1 MDYTEFW
8 MIKLKGLLKR
18 ITYQNSDNFYTVGR
32 IEISQANDLVTIVG
46 NLAGVGEG
54 ETLELTGNWVTH
66 QKYGDQFKIESFSVV
81 LPATTGEIRKYLESG
96 IIKGIGKDLA
106 SKIVK
111 KFKENTFDIIENE
124 PLRLKEINGIGKGKA
139 DTIVNAWNKHHSV
152 RRVMKFLQDRG
163 VGVFHASAIMIY
175 YGSEALNVLQNT
187 PYNLAKDV
195 PEAGFKVAD
204 SIALK
209 EGISKDDPERIKA
222 CLIYLL
228 LFFENDG
235 HVFVYKETLIEKC
248 FQTLENGFGGNEVEN
263 DQVEDAL
270 FALNKAKEVV
280 IEKREKTSVY
290 LNRLYMAE
298 KGIASRIKAML
309 SLPVSNITI
318 DNDEI
323 IEEMAARFAI
333 ELSSDQFDV
342 VTKALKQRAVVI
354 TGGPGTGKTTLV
366 RAFCAIFKKLKQKV
380 VLAAPTGRAA
390 RRLSEVTGKKAKTL
404 HKLLEYDPEDND
416 FGKNH
421 SNPLELDVCIVDEAS
436 MVDTMLMYQL
446 MAALRPTSVL
456 MFVGDTFQLPSVGP
470 GNVLSDI
477 INSGIVKTF
486 YLTEIFRQAK
496 ESPIIMNAHA
506 IRNGEMPDLSNE
518 NKETLSE
525 FYFIENNKPEKVVE
539 TISLLCSKRIKKAFP
554 HIDEIQVLTPMH
566 KGEAGTINLNQ
577 KLQQVLNKNPGQIES
592 HGFEFKVGD
601 KVMHLKNNYDKD
613 VFNGDIGIVYEIDKT
628 EGIVSVDYYGRI
640 VEYEMLELDQ
650 LTLAYTIS
658 VHKSQGSEY
667 SAVIIAM
674 TTGHFPLLQ
683 RNLLY
688 TAITRGKQLVIIVG
702 SKKALTMALN
712 NNKTDLRLSS
722 LATRLQA

>member
-1 MDYTEFW
+1 
-8 MIKLKGLLKR
+8 MIKLKGILKR
-18 ITYQNSDNFYTVGR
+18 ITYQNSDNYYTVAR
-32 IEISQANDLVTIVG
+32 IEIPQANDLVTTVG
-46 NLAGVGEG
+46 NMAGVVEG
-54 ETLELTGNWVTH
+54 ETLELTGSWVTH

-81 LPATTGEIRKYLESG
+81 LPATTQGIRKYLESG

-106 SKIVK
+106 GKIVK

-124 PLRLKEINGIGKGKA
+124 PIRLKEINGIGKAKS
-139 DTIVNAWNKHHSV
+139 DKIITAWNKHHAV
-152 RRVMKFLQDRG
+152 RRVMQFLQDRG
-163 VGVFHASAIMIY
+163 IGIFHASAIMIY
-175 YGSEALNVLQNT
+175 YGSEALSVLQET
-187 PYNLAKDV
+187 PYNLARDI

-204 SIALK
+204 TIALK
-209 EGISKDDPERIKA
+209 EGISFDDPERIKA

-235 HVFVYKETLIEKC
+235 HVFVHKDTLFEKC
-248 FQTLENGFGGNEVEN
+248 FQTLGNKIDEDKVENGLE
-263 DQVEDAL
+263 AL
-270 FALNKAKEVV
+270 EKTDEIALV
-280 IEKREKTSVY
+280 KREKTCVY
-290 LNRLYMAE
+290 LQRLYVAE
-298 KGIASRIKAML
+298 KGIALRIKAML
-309 SLPVSNITI
+309 SLPVINIAI
-318 DNDEI
+318 DDDEI
-323 IEEMAARFAI
+323 IEEVAARFAI
-333 ELSSDQFDV
+333 ELSADQFEV
-342 VTKALKQRAVVI
+342 ITSALKQRVVVI

-390 RRLSEVTGKKAKTL
+390 RRLSEVTGRKAKTL
-404 HKLLEYDPEDND
+404 HKLLEYDPEDNG

-421 SNPLELDVCIVDEAS
+421 SNPLDSDICIVDEAS

-456 MFVGDTFQLPSVGP
+456 IFVGDTFQLPSVGP

-477 INSGIVKTF
+477 IDSGIVKTF

-506 IRNGEMPDLSNE
+506 IRNGEMPELTNE
-518 NKETLSE
+518 NKEALSE
-525 FYFIENNKPEKVVE
+525 FYFIENKQPGKVVE
-539 TISLLCSKRIKKAFP
+539 TISLLCSQRIKKAFP
-554 HIDEIQVLTPMH
+554 HIDEVQVLTPMH

-577 KLQQVLNKNPGQIES
+577 KLQQVLNTNPGQIES
-592 HGFEFKVGD
+592 HGFSFKVGD
-601 KVMHLKNNYDKD
+601 KVMHLKNNYEKD
-613 VFNGDIGIVYEIDKT
+613 VFNGDIGSVYEIDKT
-628 EGIVSVDYYGRI
+628 EGIVSVDYYGR
-640 VEYEMLELDQ
+640 VVDYETLELDQ

-667 SAVIIAM
+667 SAVIVAM
-674 TTGHFPLLQ
+674 TEAHFPLLQ

-702 SKKALTMALN
+702 SKNALTMALN

-722 LATRLQA
+722 LAIWLQS